1 MMVMAGSL
9 QEGDI
14 PSCKA
19 TLPDLGGGSPYL
31 APSGA

>member
-19 TLPDLGGGSPYL
+19 TLPDLGGGL
-31 APSGA
+31 AVPSS